1 MPLIRESNLSVAWA
15 RAFLALT
22 RRGVSG
28 ISPLFVE
35 VAGMEDGEPVEVDA
49 IRTRLDREL
58 VRHGL
63 YDCHTVANTIFPSNL
78 WERSRDRHDLYARYG
93 RILPRLLRRPANRN
107 GLYFERMIAFGGDR
121 PADGNQLEHLIRI
134 WGEGVRR
141 PTAFVANVFDPA
153 RDHTRQRRRGFPCL
167 HHVTFT
173 PLDRGG
179 LAVNASYPIQ
189 FLFEKGYG
197 NYLGLYRLGQF
208 VAHEVKLELRQFTC
222 SVATARLGGTPK
234 AHLRAFAADL
244 HQLLQGQPFSASHTT
259 TPGGSD
265 GAAG

>member
-15 RAFLALT
+15 KAFLALM
-22 RRGVSG
+22 RRGVNG
-28 ISPLFVE
+28 ISPLFIEITGMQDGVPVE
-35 VAGMEDGEPVEVDA
+35 VAS
-49 IRTRLDREL
+49 IRLLLDQEFVRL
-58 VRHGL
+58 GL
-63 YDCHTVANTIFPSNL
+63 YECHTVANTIFPSNL
-78 WERSRDRHDLYARYG
+78 WERATDRHDLYARYR
-93 RILPRLLRRPANRN
+93 RILPRLLRRPENRN

-121 PADGNQLEHLIRI
+121 PADGNQIEHLIRI

-173 PLDRGG
+173 PLGRGG

-197 NYLGLYRLGQF
+197 NYLGLYQLGQF
-208 VAHEVKLELRQFTC
+208 VAHEVNRELTQFTC
-222 SVATARLGGTPK
+222 TISTARLGSVAK
-234 AHLRAFAADL
+234 NQLQVFAADL
-244 HQLLQGQPFSASHTT
+244 RELLQGQAHPAQQGAGA
-259 TPGGSD
+259 GGD
-265 GAAG
+265 DDNAG

>member
-1 MPLIRESNLSVAWA
+1 MPLIRESNLAVAWA
-15 RAFLALT
+15 RAFLALM
-22 RRGVSG
+22 RRGVNG
-28 ISPLFVE
+28 ISPLFIE
-35 VAGMEDGEPVEVDA
+35 ITGMQDGTPVEIPG
-49 IRTRLDREL
+49 IRSCLDQEL
-58 VRHGL
+58 VRLGL
-63 YDCHTVANTIFPSNL
+63 YECHTVANTIFPCNL
-78 WERSRDRHDLYARYG
+78 WERSSDRHDLYARYR
-93 RILPRLLRRPANRN
+93 RILPALLRRRENRN

-173 PLDRGG
+173 PLGRGG

-208 VAHEVKLELRQFTC
+208 AAHEVSRELTQFTC
-222 SVATARLGGTPK
+222 SISTARLGGVSK
-234 AHLRAFAADL
+234 AQLQVFAADL
-244 HQLLQGQPFSASHTT
+244 QGLLQGLAQPAPQAT
-259 TPGGSD
+259 GGCD
-265 GAAG
+265 DNAG